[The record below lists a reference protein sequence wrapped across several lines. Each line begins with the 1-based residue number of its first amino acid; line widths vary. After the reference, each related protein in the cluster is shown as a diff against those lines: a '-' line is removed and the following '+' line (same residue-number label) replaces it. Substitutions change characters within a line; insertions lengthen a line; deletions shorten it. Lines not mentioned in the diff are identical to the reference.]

1 MPTEMVVDAGN
12 CGFKAKIRA
21 EAEGSQ
27 IRLKVAS
34 SCEKVRKWAE
44 KLGENLETVKLTL
57 PVNENPVYQA
67 ADRENRLCPPCPIP
81 SALLMTAWAEAGYM
95 LKKNPALTFKK

>member
-1 MPTEMVVDAGN
+1 MIVDASN

-21 EAEGSQ
+21 EAQGSK

-34 SCEKVRKWAE
+34 SCDKVRKWAE
-44 KLGENLETVKLTL
+44 KLGRSLETAEITL

-67 ADRENRLCPPCPIP
+67 ANRENRLCPPCPVP
-81 SALLMTAWAEAGYM
+81 SALLLTAWAEAGYA
-95 LKKNPALTFKK
+95 LKKPPRLTFKSE